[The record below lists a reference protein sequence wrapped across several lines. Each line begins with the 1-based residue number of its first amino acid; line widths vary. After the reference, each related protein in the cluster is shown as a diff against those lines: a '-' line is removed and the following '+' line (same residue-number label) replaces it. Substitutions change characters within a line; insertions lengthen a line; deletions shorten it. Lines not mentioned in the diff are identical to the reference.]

1 MTIIG
6 FNFTKINAERK
17 KPVDGQIKVQNS
29 VKIDDVKESTLSVG
43 DKKQKT
49 LVFEFSYIS
58 TYQPEIGLIELRGI
72 LVYMTDQ
79 KKVEEI
85 AKNWKSGKGKKLPE
99 DVMAPVINTILNKCS
114 ITALQMSKEENLPPQ
129 IDLPKVKVSQ

>member
-17 KPVDGQIKVQNS
+17 KPFDGQIKVQNS
-29 VKIDDVKESTLSVG
+29 VKIDDVKESALTVG

-58 TYQPEIGLIELRGI
+58 TYQPEIGSIELRGI
-72 LVYMTDQ
+72 LIYMTEQ

-85 AKNWKSGKGKKLPE
+85 AKNWKAKGKKLPE

-114 ITALQMSKEENLPPQ
+114 ITALQMSKEVSLPPQ
-129 IDLPKVKVSQ
+129 IDLPKIKVSQ